1 MRQPWWANIKTSLA
15 NKVLI
20 ISFREISRNRKENE
34 IPGKE

>member
-20 ISFREISRNRKENE
+20 TSFRKISRSRKENE
-34 IPGKE
+34 ILGKE